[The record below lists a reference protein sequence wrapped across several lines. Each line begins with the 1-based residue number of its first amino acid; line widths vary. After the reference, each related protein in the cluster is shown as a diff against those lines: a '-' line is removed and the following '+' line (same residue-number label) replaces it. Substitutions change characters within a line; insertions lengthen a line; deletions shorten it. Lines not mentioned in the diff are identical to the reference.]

1 MVLPSALLCARVAR
15 NAESFSKLL
24 SRDQE
29 ARNKSSQGLEKAA
42 CEASQK
48 AIVAT
53 EHDAV
58 DGWAGL

>member
-1 MVLPSALLCARVAR
+1 MSGTVAR
-15 NAESFSKLL
+15 KLSESFFKLIA
-24 SRDQE
+24 RDQK
-29 ARNKSSQGLEKAA
+29 AGTKSSQGLEEAA

>member
-1 MVLPSALLCARVAR
+1 VRPRWPQH
-15 NAESFSKLL
+15 AESFFKLI

-29 ARNKSSQGLEKAA
+29 ARNKSSQGLEEAA
-42 CEASQK
+42 CQASQK
-48 AIVAT
+48 AFVAT